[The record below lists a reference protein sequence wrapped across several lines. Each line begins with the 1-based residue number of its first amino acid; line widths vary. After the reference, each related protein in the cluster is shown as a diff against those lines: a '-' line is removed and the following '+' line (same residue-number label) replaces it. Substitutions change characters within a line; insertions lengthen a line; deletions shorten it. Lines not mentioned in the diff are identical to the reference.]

1 MYYKGK
7 DKEEEVKE
15 VPFDVVCNNCGS
27 HNVTI
32 TAFEHW
38 DLEIKCEKCGSYLT
52 YGRYNP
58 IKYEE

>member
-1 MYYKGK
+1 MYCRGK
-7 DKEEEVKE
+7 SKEEIKD

-32 TAFEHW
+32 TAFEHL

-52 YGRYNP
+52 YGRYNT

>member
-1 MYYKGK
+1 MYCRGK
-7 DKEEEVKE
+7 SKEEIKD
-15 VPFDVVCNNCGS
+15 VPFDVVCTNCGS

-32 TAFEHW
+32 TAFEHL